1 MLRQKLHCLH
11 ITQIDCIVARNAV
24 GVHGGGKIKLVWYSF
39 IENNCTLAVKDKV
52 VQNGLKYSHPF
63 VSGIK
68 YDVSNANSH
77 IFDGFDTPM
86 LF

>member
-39 IENNCTLAVKDKV
+39 IENNCTMAIKDEV
-52 VQNGLKYSHPF
+52 DPF

-68 YDVSNANSH
+68 YDVSNSNSC